1 MCLLQRYTAT
11 PKPDAISRTS
21 SSSACGSLSSHQQQQ
36 QQQQPMQGLPRMPG
50 LPIIT
55 GLLQPPLH
63 EPGPLGQAAA
73 AADNWPDM
81 FGQLDD
87 IIEGLA

>member
-1 MCLLQRYTAT
+1 
-11 PKPDAISRTS
+11 
-21 SSSACGSLSSHQQQQ
+21 
-36 QQQQPMQGLPRMPG
+36 MQGLPRMPG

-55 GLLQPPLH
+55 GLLQPPQH